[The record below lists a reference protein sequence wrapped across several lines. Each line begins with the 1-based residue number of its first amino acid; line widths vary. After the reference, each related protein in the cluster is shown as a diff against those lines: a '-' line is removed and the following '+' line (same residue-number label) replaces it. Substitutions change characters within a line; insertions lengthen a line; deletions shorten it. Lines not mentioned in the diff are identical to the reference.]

1 MKALAAVLLALAAV
15 LAAPAVHAQP
25 ADTGARDTGHVEV
38 ELAPQGAAVPGS
50 TLYVALRQKLDKG
63 WHTYWRNPGDS
74 GQETRIRWT
83 LPKGWSAGGIIWA
96 TPQRLPVGPLM
107 NYGYEDEVTLPVP
120 ISVPASAKP
129 GETVRIAAAVSM
141 LVCEEICIPAD
152 AKLAVD
158 VPVSADPRPSV
169 KWNRLVTQALD
180 AAPKPAGLKAAM
192 SRQGQVVKVA
202 IAGAVLKGADVSR
215 AYFFPFDA
223 AAIDHAKPQGIERGP
238 DGLTL
243 TLAPGYA
250 FQRPQPPTSL
260 AGVLSLGDKA
270 YEVDAVAGTAP
281 SGAAGLGPPSAPAGS
296 TAGGGSGLGLAGA
309 LAFAFLGGVV
319 LNLMPCVFPILSMK
333 AASLAGHGHDP
344 RAARLQ
350 GVAFSGGV
358 LVTFLALASVLIV
371 AKIGG
376 AAVGWGFQLQTPA
389 VVAGLV
395 LLMLLIALNLSGVY
409 EIGASAQGAG
419 ASLAARGGVIGAF
432 LTGILAVVV
441 AAPCT
446 APFMAGALGYALTQ
460 SATVALLVFAAL
472 GLGFAAPFLA
482 LALSPALLR
491 RLPRPGPWMEVLRR
505 LLAFPMYAAA
515 GWLAWVLTQQA
526 GSTALAAIIGAGVAA
541 ALSAWL
547 WGFSQRSGHPLL
559 PRGFATMAGVGA
571 VALTVLAATSPAP
584 AAAGGG
590 ESAVAGELPSQ
601 PFTPERLAQ
610 LRGEGRPVLV
620 NFTAAWCVTCQVN
633 ERVALSRKAVAD
645 AFAKNQVAYLK
656 GDWTS
661 RDAVIARTLAEHGRA
676 GVPLYLVYGRDPSA
690 PPQVLPQL
698 LTEGA
703 VIAALEKAAG
713 QGPSPSVG
721 T

>member
-1 MKALAAVLLALAAV
+1 MKAFAAALLAVAAAVSAVAAR
-15 LAAPAVHAQP
+15 AQP
-25 ADTGARDTGHVEV
+25 VEAGPRDTGHVVV

-50 TLYVALRQKLDKG
+50 TLYVALEQKLDKG

-74 GQETRIRWT
+74 GQETRIKWT
-83 LPKGWSAGGIIWA
+83 LPPGWSAGDIIWA

-107 NYGYEDEVTLPVP
+107 NYGYENGVTLPVP
-120 ISVPASAKP
+120 ISVPPSARP
-129 GETVRIAAAVSM
+129 GETVRIEAAVAM

-152 AKLAVD
+152 ARLAVD
-158 VPVSADPRPSV
+158 VPVAAEPRPSV
-169 KWNRLVTQALD
+169 KWSRLVSEALE
-180 AAPKPAGLKAAM
+180 AAPKPAGLTAAM
-192 SRQGQVVKVA
+192 ASQGPVVKLAV
-202 IAGAVLKGADVSR
+202 AGAALKGADVSR

-223 AAIDHAKPQGIERGP
+223 AAIDHARPQAIERGP

-243 TLAPGYA
+243 TLTPGYA
-250 FQRPQPPTSL
+250 FQKPQPPTRL
-260 AGVLSLGDKA
+260 AGVLSLGERA
-270 YEVDAVAGTAP
+270 YEIDAATGPAP
-281 SGAAGLGPPSAPAGS
+281 AGAAGLGAPPAATAAG
-296 TAGGGSGLGLAGA
+296 AGGGGFGLAGA
-309 LAFAFLGGVV
+309 LVFAFLGGIV

-333 AASLAGHGHDP
+333 AASLAGHGHEP

-350 GVAFSGGV
+350 GLAFTGGV
-358 LVTFLALASVLIV
+358 LATFLALAGLLIA
-371 AKIGG
+371 AKAAG
-376 AAVGWGFQLQTPA
+376 AAAGWGFQLQSPA
-389 VVAGLV
+389 VVAGLA
-395 LLMLLIALNLSGVY
+395 LLMLLIGLNLSGVY
-409 EIGASAQGAG
+409 EIGTSAQGAG
-419 ASLAARGGVIGAF
+419 ATLASRSGVAGAV
-432 LTGILAVVV
+432 LTGVLAVVV

-460 SATVALLVFAAL
+460 NALVALLVFAAL

-482 LALSPALLR
+482 LSLSPALLR

-515 GWLAWVLTQQA
+515 GWLVWVLTQQA
-526 GSTALAAIIGAGVAA
+526 GSAALAAIIGAGVAV
-541 ALSAWL
+541 ALGAWL
-547 WGFSQRSGHPLL
+547 WGLSQRSGRPLL
-559 PRGFATMAGVGA
+559 PRGFAAAAGLAA
-571 VALTVLAATSPAP
+571 VALAVLAATSPAP
-584 AAAGGG
+584 AVAGGG
-590 ESAVAGELPSQ
+590 ESAVAGDLPSQ

-610 LRGEGRPVLV
+610 LRSEGRPVLV

-645 AFAKNQVAYLK
+645 AFAKNHVAYLK

-713 QGPSPSVG
+713 PGKSSSAG
-721 T
+721 A